1 MARRYLN
8 PSEAGSFGRAADDVV
23 LGSLSTLEAL
33 LIQREELAED
43 VDSMKDISGKIRE
56 HNERIEREIKKR
68 EKEAKRLLR
77 NADYEMRSGS
87 SAKAKKLAG
96 EAAELSSEIS
106 ALESKRV
113 TQSKRKELTSDY
125 ASLKRER
132 DKIDSTI
139 DKVVRRV
146 LKKLKDKLERFKRS
160 PGASLHSADIKKLE
174 REIFNIETNMRAGE
188 DVRDYISKAS
198 TVASRLESNIV
209 MAPKKP
215 EKRSVKEALA
225 SKLEDQFIGAI
236 DRYRMVKKHAK
247 KHSRFKDDL
256 DYIESQFAAIKRRMD
271 RGENVTGDLSRLE
284 RKIMGLHQMVK
295 PRKRQRGFQEA
306 KKGIESFVE
315 RASKMAK
322 EGPSG
327 AKIDKLMFE
336 VDEFNRGFSAAEKSS
351 MTKQQRQ
358 EISSDLR
365 DLQSALRKMKR
376 SGKGRKKNPCIG
388 MHFHSKD
395 ADELLAAVEA
405 SAKRQEL
412 EMKSK
417 RPMPNPMHHVP
428 KKATKAQ
435 VRSTVSK
442 NIGLLMEEGY
452 PQKQA
457 VAIALTKARED
468 APGKVKQIY
477 GPKPNPSTNPHL
489 KDVVGRAKK
498 KKSHKTM
505 VSNPRKKKTSRKGP
519 SAKSL
524 ISKCQKL
531 WDSYC
536 ERPSKKRLR
545 EVLEHLEKMKSSS
558 AKTVKEERARCLRA
572 ANKEAKRLKMKK

>member
-1 MARRYLN
+1 M
-8 PSEAGSFGRAADDVV
+8 V

-43 VDSMKDISGKIRE
+43 VDSMKDISGKIRD
-56 HNERIEREIKKR
+56 HNERIERGIQKR

-77 NADYEMRSGS
+77 DADYEMRSGS

-106 ALESKRV
+106 ALEGKRV

-125 ASLKRER
+125 ANLKRER

-146 LKKLKDKLERFKRS
+146 VKKLESKLERFKRS
-160 PGASLHSADIKKLE
+160 PGASLHSSDIKKLE
-174 REIFNIETNMRAGE
+174 REIFNIEKKMRAGE
-188 DVRDYISKAS
+188 DVRDNISKAAGI
-198 TVASRLESNIV
+198 ASRIESNIV

-236 DRYRMVKKHAK
+236 DRYRRVKKHTK
-247 KHSRFKDDL
+247 KQSRFKDDL

-271 RGENVTGDLSRLE
+271 RGEDVTGDLSRLE

-295 PRKRQRGFQEA
+295 PRKRQRGFREA
-306 KKGIESFVE
+306 KQGIESFVE

-327 AKIDKLMFE
+327 AEVDKLMFE
-336 VDEFNRGFSAAEKSS
+336 IDEFNRGFSAAEKSS
-351 MTKQQRQ
+351 MTKEQRQ

-405 SAKRQEL
+405 SAKRQQL
-412 EMKSK
+412 EAKSS

-442 NIGLLMEEGY
+442 NIELLMSEGY

-468 APGKVKQIY
+468 APGKVESIY
-477 GPKPNPSTNPHL
+477 GPKPNPSTNPYL
-489 KDVVGRAKK
+489 GDAVERAKKHKRTQK
-498 KKSHKTM
+498 KKSHTTM
-505 VSNPRKKKTSRKGP
+505 VSNPKKKKTSRSKGP
-519 SAKSL
+519 SAKTL

-531 WDSYC
+531 WDHYC
-536 ERPSKKRLR
+536 KRPSKKRLQ
-545 EVLEHLEKMKSSS
+545 EVLDHLEKMKGSS
-558 AKTVKEERARCLRA
+558 AKSVKEERARCLRA